1 MEVDTGAAVSC
12 INRQTYEKYF
22 NHHPIKNSKI
32 VLNCYDG
39 SSVNPLGIIK
49 PVVRHAGRT
58 KRLELFVI
66 EGGTTSLLGRQWLT
80 ELGIKIP
87 AFSNNCHHL
96 SNKKESM
103 SNEIKKIFSRYK
115 ELFSGGLGRFTG
127 GKATLGV
134 RDGAAPV
141 FHRARPVPY
150 ALRERVDAQ
159 LDAMLRDGIIESVD
173 CSDWASPIV
182 PVNKADGY
190 LRICADFK
198 ATLNPVLQIDR
209 YPLPR
214 IDDLMVKLSGACY
227 YSKIDLS
234 QAYNQIELDDTKK
247 YTVINT
253 HRGLYSFD
261 VWWAGMEE
269 AVERACREC
278 ITCAAQADAPAR
290 NSPRMWPWP
299 ARPWSRLHLDFM
311 GPIAG
316 KIYLVVVDAMS
327 KWIEVHKMTSI
338 SANCLIYRLNELF
351 SRFGLPRQIVTDNG
365 AQFTSKEFEYFNK
378 HNGIEH
384 VFTAHYH
391 PSSNGL
397 AENAVRTLK
406 RVIKKALQDNQNID
420 RVLWAFLMYYRNV
433 EHATTSESPAMLM
446 FGRRIRTLLDV
457 IKPDRE
463 GQVHQAQRRQQ
474 DAAAGVS
481 RSFGKEEE
489 VWYRQYL
496 KGEKW
501 IPGRIVDV
509 LGSSNFKVE
518 GKDGEIIHR
527 HIDQLRKRQSNSR
540 LSLASTT
547 PILDQQS
554 TRDSQEVHWPIGSSS
569 PARRSEGSAEAT
581 SSSPIE
587 VRSGVDQSKL
597 EGAIPESP
605 ERQFSLPLGATP
617 RARPVR
623 KCRLN
628 KPSYKE

>member
-1 MEVDTGAAVSC
+1 MVASRMQRWA
-12 INRQTYEKYF
+12 
-22 NHHPIKNSKI
+22 
-32 VLNCYDG
+32 
-39 SSVNPLGIIK
+39 II
-49 PVVRHAGRT
+49 
-58 KRLELFVI
+58 
-66 EGGTTSLLGRQWLT
+66 
-80 ELGIKIP
+80 
-87 AFSNNCHHL
+87 L
-96 SNKKESM
+96 S
-103 SNEIKKIFSRYK
+103 
-115 ELFSGGLGRFTG
+115 T
-127 GKATLGV
+127 
-134 RDGAAPV
+134 
-141 FHRARPVPY
+141 
-150 ALRERVDAQ
+150 
-159 LDAMLRDGIIESVD
+159 
-173 CSDWASPIV
+173 
-182 PVNKADGY
+182 
-190 LRICADFK
+190 
-198 ATLNPVLQIDR
+198 
-209 YPLPR
+209 
-214 IDDLMVKLSGACY
+214 
-227 YSKIDLS
+227 
-234 QAYNQIELDDTKK
+234 
-247 YTVINT
+247 
-253 HRGLYSFD
+253 YSFD
-261 VWWAGMEE
+261 IEYVRTDENGADGLSRLPLKTERNVTTPPEQTYLHFVQQALSLDYNDIKRETLRDPLLSKVLSYIRDGWPSHCEITNLQPYWNRHKELYEELGCIMWGHRLVVPENCRDKILAMIHEPHMGIVKSKALARSYVWWAGMEE

-327 KWIEVHKMTSI
+327 KWIEVYKMTSI
-338 SANCLIYRLNELF
+338 SANCLIDRLNELF
-351 SRFGLPRQIVTDNG
+351 SRFGFPRQIVTDNG

-384 VFTAHYH
+384 VFKAPYH

-420 RVLWAFLMYYRNV
+420 RALWAFLMYYRNV
-433 EHATTSESPAMLM
+433 EHATTGESPAMLM
-446 FGRRIRTLLDV
+446 FGRRIRTRLDV

-481 RSFGKEEE
+481 FGSFGKEEE

-554 TRDSQEVHWPIGSSS
+554 TRDSQEVYWPIGSSS

-623 KCRLN
+623 KRRLN